1 MPIGSSLGAMFSNPA
16 FGPIATGSLA
26 GLGEVGN
33 LIGGIQSQKELSA
46 EQKQRDYVNN
56 LTPAQLSQMAISGE
70 APINQSL
77 LQNVRNDVQGDLA
90 SRGLAQSPGL
100 FTAEESQ
107 AIAPIEQANY
117 QTSMNALLQK
127 LGLPLEYGAL
137 LQRLLPGQAN
147 VTPAIALFLQ
157 QLKAMQ
163 SGGSTDTTGLT
174 GPNLDTLSNFIFGTP
189 STGSSCNRRFG
200 HRNDAGRPR
209 LVELRSWCLMGGYFG
224 SVARSLGG
232 VGSDTFN
239 AKEMLRQDTD
249 TNRAQKLADIKEQLG
264 IKGEQQRQEL
274 APWQTF
280 NAPRADG
287 GQDIHYYNPLTK
299 EDRVVS
305 SSPGLPAPYS
315 DVHVDT
321 NGNLAGRNNRTGNVE
336 ELPKQSGV
344 GLRLPEKRNRNG
356 RFGPRWPT
364 YWNQAPPLEWAGW
377 NRAAW
382 ECGMDR

>member
-157 QLKAMQ
+157 QLKQMQ
-163 SGGSTDTTGLT
+163 GGGSTDTTGLA
-174 GPNLDTLSNFIFGTP
+174 GPNLDTLSNFIFGQP
-189 STGSSCNRRFG
+189 STGSS
-200 HRNDAGRPR
+200 P
-209 LVELRSWCLMGGYFG
+209 VT
-224 SVARSLGG
+224 
-232 VGSDTFN
+232 GSDFGTTPD
-239 AKEMLRQDTD
+239 LT
-249 TNRAQKLADIKEQLG
+249 QLG
-264 IKGEQQRQEL
+264 V
-274 APWQTF
+274 T
-280 NAPRADG
+280 
-287 GQDIHYYNPLTK
+287 
-299 EDRVVS
+299 S
-305 SSPGLPAPYS
+305 
-315 DVHVDT
+315 
-321 NGNLAGRNNRTGNVE
+321 
-336 ELPKQSGV
+336 
-344 GLRLPEKRNRNG
+344 
-356 RFGPRWPT
+356 
-364 YWNQAPPLEWAGW
+364 
-377 NRAAW
+377 
-382 ECGMDR
+382 